1 MEKPIYSLAEVRA
14 LVGVGRTTLHKA
26 IRDGQLRAIK
36 IGGRTLVL
44 AEDLYRWLNEMP
56 SAGANKLHP

>member
-1 MEKPIYSLAEVRA
+1 MEKPVYSLAEVRA
-14 LVGVGRTTLHKA
+14 LAGVGRTTLYKA
-26 IRDGQLRAIK
+26 IRGGQLRAIK

-56 SAGANKLHP
+56 SASTTKLHP